1 MRNTLTLTLSLIL
14 IAVAAGS
21 LARPTPSAAQPPT
34 RIYLPLLSTENIA
47 AQVLDLVNVERLR
60 AGCAALIL
68 DARLSTAAR
77 SHSDDMAAQ
86 NFFSH
91 QGSNGSRVWDRIES
105 AGYQWRNVGEN
116 IAAGQTSPAQVMSAW
131 MNSSGHR
138 ANILDC
144 DYTHMGLGYVYQ
156 AGDQPLPGYSFP
168 FFHYWTQ
175 VFAAPQ
181 G

>member
-1 MRNTLTLTLSLIL
+1 MRNQLTLSLIL
-14 IAVAAGS
+14 IVIALAVGG
-21 LARPTPSAAQPPT
+21 LARPTPSAAQSPV
-34 RIYLPLLSTENIA
+34 RIFLPLLTTENVA
-47 AQVLDLVNVERLR
+47 EQVLYLVNVERLK
-60 AGCAALIL
+60 AGCAIVTF
-68 DARLSTAAR
+68 DPRLSAAAR
-77 SHSDDMAAQ
+77 SHSDDMAVN

-91 QGSNGSRVWDRIES
+91 QGSNGSQVWDRAE
-105 AGYQWRNVGEN
+105 AEGYQWRTIGEN
-116 IAAGQTSPAQVMSAW
+116 IAAGQTSPDQVMAAW
-131 MNSSGHR
+131 MSSSGHR

-156 AGDQPLPGYSFP
+156 ADDQPLPGRSFP